1 MTPLALI
8 DVIGFWIG
16 IFLTLCILSFLY
28 KDNPF
33 YKLAEHLFVGVSL
46 GYVIV
51 QQFNDNLWPK
61 LVQSFSAE
69 MDSPWDIIKIV
80 IPLILVLMMFTKILS
95 RRHAWVGRFP
105 LAFVVALFA
114 GLQIN
119 AVVQSELG
127 EQMKFAARSLDSTK
141 VDLNT
146 ATPDELKA
154 LPGVTPALADR
165 LIIER
170 EKAPFTSIDDAVNRP
185 GLTPMMR
192 KDLEDQRGGLVG
204 LDAKADVAPAQRNWF
219 GVVSNVLLLLGLL
232 SSLLYF
238 YFSIAHKG
246 AVGRVSRFGVW
257 VLMIGFGASFGFTV
271 QGRIALAIGRA
282 QDIRGTFA
290 LPDDA
295 SQIQGEIVAGISA
308 LIIIVGIVFWELRQK
323 RRDADHKRGGAPP
336 TAAAH

>member
-61 LVQSFSAE
+61 LVESFSGT
-69 MDSPWDIIKIV
+69 MDSAWDIIKIV
-80 IPLILVLMMFTKILS
+80 IPLIMVLMMFTKILS
-95 RRHAWVGRFP
+95 KRHAWVGRFP
-105 LAFVVALFA
+105 LAFVVALLA

-127 EQMKFAARSLDSTK
+127 AQIDFAAKSLDKKK

-146 ATPDELKA
+146 ATPDELKG
-154 LPGVTPALADR
+154 LPGVTPALADQ
-165 LIIER
+165 LVVER
-170 EKAPFTSIDDAVNRP
+170 AKAPFTSLEDALGRP
-185 GLTPMMR
+185 SLTPVMR
-192 KDLEDQRGGLVG
+192 VDLDSQRGHLVG
-204 LDAKADVAPAQRNWF
+204 LDARAAVTPGQRDWF
-219 GVVSNVLLLLGLL
+219 GMVSNVLLLLGLL

-238 YFSIAHKG
+238 YFSIAHQG

-290 LPDDA
+290 LPEDA
-295 SQIQGEIVAGISA
+295 HQIQGEIVAGVSA
-308 LIIIVGIVFWELRQK
+308 LIIIAGIVIWEMREK
-323 RRDADHKRGGAPP
+323 RRRGGTPP
-336 TAAAH
+336 AAAAH